1 MIRMRIGKLHVDK
14 SQVPYDWC
22 YMQSCCFLEIT
33 FLTERFTKK
42 EWKKSNVCYW
52 SHKTAKINSI
62 CIWRSIDICVD
73 SGSTCKKAAMLHHL
87 YIGSDKNL
95 LCVRFCSFTFTW
107 KQGHEHEMPLNST
120 QSAFNL
126 ALGHAGR
133 SRRTWWTWFERTF
146 ATTSSL
152 QEQQERRQIVWD
164 CFSRVRQNCPLAH
177 TSGLDACRR
186 HAESQSADGGRERER
201 ERAKTAESGI
211 YMRQRCKPSWK
222 RCTSTNRTPG
232 IRGIFINFRAAALLF
247 VLICGLI
254 FPWWAIGTHSKL
266 LLRN

>member
-1 MIRMRIGKLHVDK
+1 M
-14 SQVPYDWC
+14 
-22 YMQSCCFLEIT
+22 
-33 FLTERFTKK
+33 
-42 EWKKSNVCYW
+42 CYW
-52 SHKTAKINSI
+52 SHKATKINSI
-62 CIWRSIDICVD
+62 CIWRSIYICVD

-87 YIGSDKNL
+87 YIGSDKNW

-107 KQGHEHEMPLNST
+107 KQGHEHETPLNST

-164 CFSRVRQNCPLAH
+164 CFSRVRKNCPLAH

-186 HAESQSADGGRERER
+186 HAESQSADGGRERVR
-201 ERAKTAESGI
+201 EGELKLQRAEFTWGNDANQAENVARVQIELEESGGFL
-211 YMRQRCKPSWK
+211 S
-222 RCTSTNRTPG
+222 
-232 IRGIFINFRAAALLF
+232 IFELLF
-247 VLICGLI
+247 CFSSWYVASSFLGEQSGHIPNSCVVINPKYTQTATPFLCNLSI
-254 FPWWAIGTHSKL
+254 QKEF
-266 LLRN
+266 

>member
-14 SQVPYDWC
+14 SHVPYDLC

-33 FLTERFTKK
+33 FLTEHLQRISLKK
-42 EWKKSNVCYW
+42 NKKKKNVCYW
-52 SHKTAKINSI
+52 SHKATKINSI
-62 CIWRSIDICVD
+62 CIWRSIYICVD

-87 YIGSDKNL
+87 YIGSDKNE
-95 LCVRFCSFTFTW
+95 T
-107 KQGHEHEMPLNST
+107 PLNST

-126 ALGHAGR
+126 ALGRAGR

-164 CFSRVRQNCPLAH
+164 CFSRVRKNCPLAH

-186 HAESQSADGGRERER
+186 HAESQSADGGRERAR

-222 RCTSTNRTPG
+222 RCTSTNRTRG
-232 IRGIFINFRAAALLF
+232 IRGIFISFWAAVLLF

-254 FPWWAIGTHSKL
+254 FPWWAIRTHSKL